1 VSARYFQESKDN
13 YDEASLRDAPNAL
26 NFTGFDEIDGFYLL
40 DDRTEK
46 QNLTS
51 AQWR

>member
-1 VSARYFQESKDN
+1 VSGRYFQESKNN
-13 YDEASLRDAPNAL
+13 YDEDSIRDAPNAFD
-26 NFTGFDEIDGFYLL
+26 FTGFDEIDGFDLL